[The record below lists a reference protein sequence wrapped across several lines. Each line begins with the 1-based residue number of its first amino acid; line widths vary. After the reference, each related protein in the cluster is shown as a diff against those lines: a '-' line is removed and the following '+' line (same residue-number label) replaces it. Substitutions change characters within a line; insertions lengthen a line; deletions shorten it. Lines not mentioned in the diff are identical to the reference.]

1 MINDYVKFVIR
12 DEEFIEYDKGK
23 YNVTPVIRNPQLVR
37 ITLDI
42 RENVQNKLLN
52 ISFNRSNFLDEK

>member
-23 YNVTPVIRNPQLVR
+23 YNVTPVIRNP
-37 ITLDI
+37 
-42 RENVQNKLLN
+42 
-52 ISFNRSNFLDEK
+52 